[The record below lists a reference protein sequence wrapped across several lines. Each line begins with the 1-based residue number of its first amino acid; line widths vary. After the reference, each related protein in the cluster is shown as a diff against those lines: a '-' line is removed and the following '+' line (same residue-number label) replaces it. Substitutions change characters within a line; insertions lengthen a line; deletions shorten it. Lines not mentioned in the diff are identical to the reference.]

1 MKKNRDM
8 ENRFLVEGEKMVREI
23 NQEFPE
29 LIDTIYT
36 TQEDV
41 AHLENHVLI
50 SDREMKE
57 LSTLKTPSSFLAVV
71 RTPNF
76 SPIHPRFILAIDGVQ
91 DPGNMGTIIRTA
103 DWFQVDEIVCS
114 TDTVDIF
121 NPKVVQATMGSL
133 FHVPIRYTDLKSYLS
148 SADLAIFG
156 ALLEGEN
163 MYNQPLPYREGILLV
178 GNEGKGIR
186 PELLPFIQHPVL
198 IPRFGRAES
207 LNVSMATGILLAEFS
222 RDRN

>member
-1 MKKNRDM
+1 
-8 ENRFLVEGEKMVREI
+8 MVREI
-23 NQEFPE
+23 NQEYPE

-36 TQEDV
+36 TREDFAQV
-41 AHLENHVLI
+41 ENFVLI
-50 SDREMKE
+50 SEREMKE
-57 LSTLKTPSSFLAVV
+57 LSELKTPASFLALV
-71 RTPNF
+71 RKPVF
-76 SPIHPRFILAIDGVQ
+76 SPIHPHFILAIDGVQ

-103 DWFQVDEIVCS
+103 DWFKVDEIVCS
-114 TDTVDIF
+114 EDTVDIF

-133 FHVPIRYTDLKSYLS
+133 LHVPIRYTDLKDYLS
-148 SADLAIFG
+148 STDVPVFG
-156 ALLEGEN
+156 ALLEGKN
-163 MYNQPLPYREGILLV
+163 MYTQPLPYREGILV
-178 GNEGKGIR
+178 MGNEGKGIR